1 MQLSQE
7 QQLAVEHIGTPALVV
22 AGAGSGK
29 TRTLTA
35 KISYLLEKGYDASR
49 ILAITFTNKAAG
61 EMKSRLVRLTGLH
74 LNSFPWVRTY
84 HSACYAILKE
94 HCELLGYSKPLQIMS
109 SYHQEKTMKEVASDL
124 NYEKKHV
131 PGLMSDISRGK
142 NHGNPEDYFQGKNT
156 LVQKRLTAAHTLYEQ
171 KLKEKNA
178 IDFDNILC
186 LTRNILKDYPDIREK
201 YRNSFDFILV
211 DEYQDSNNIQEELTG
226 LLLGDHKN
234 LFCVGDDWQS
244 VYGFRG
250 SNINHFL
257 SFEDKYDHAKIF
269 KLEQNYRSAD
279 EIVQMANLLIDNNE
293 SRMKKMCYSDK
304 KGGNISVHRFFDEF
318 QEAEWVTRKILVL
331 KELGVSSDDIAVI
344 YRTKALSLWFEK
356 TFRKMKLSYSMMG
369 SKGFFDRK
377 EILDINCF
385 LTASFYPKDDVS
397 FERIINTPKRGI
409 GPGMI
414 KKIRAARSPGMG
426 LMEAAQKVVSEKI
439 LSKKI
444 HGELKT
450 LLQLLSDIKD
460 MKPDAAIRKLL
471 KTTAFM
477 DYLQAYSKTK
487 EEFVSREENI
497 EELIYLASLKDTME
511 EYLEETTL
519 VNEDR
524 EDDDDDG
531 RGVKLSTVHAS
542 KGLEFKSVFIVGCE
556 ETIFPH
562 WKSMDSDFELQEE
575 RRLMYVAVT
584 RAEKQLFLTSA
595 TSRRRKR
602 ASKSRFIYE
611 IEDALDEI
619 F

>member
-1 MQLSQE
+1 MQLSE
-7 QQLAVEHIGTPALVV
+7 QQQKAVEHIGTPALVV

-35 KISYLLEKGYDASR
+35 KISYLLNQGYDPAR

-94 HCELLGYSKPLQIMS
+94 HCELLGYAKPLQIMS
-109 SYHQEKTMKEVASDL
+109 TYHQEKTMKEVASEL

-131 PGLMSDISRGK
+131 SGLISDISRGK
-142 NHGNPEDYFQGKNT
+142 NHGDPEDYFKNNNI
-156 LVQKRLTAAHTLYEQ
+156 LVQKRLSASHALYEQ
-171 KLKEKNA
+171 KLREKNA

-186 LTRNILKDYPDIREK
+186 LTRNILRDYPEVRKK
-201 YRNSFDFILV
+201 YRSAFDFILV

-226 LLLGDHKN
+226 LLLGEHNN

-257 SFEDKYDHAKIF
+257 SFEQKYDDAKIF

-279 EIVQMANLLIDNNE
+279 EIVQVANLLIDHNP

-304 KGGNISVHRFFDEF
+304 KGGVISVHRLFDEF
-318 QEAEWVTRKILVL
+318 QEAEWVIRKIMVL
-331 KELGVSSDDIAVI
+331 KEMGMNYDDIAII

-356 TFRKMKLSYSMMG
+356 AFRKMKISYTMMG

-377 EILDINCF
+377 EILDINCY
-385 LTASFYPKDDVS
+385 LASAFYPRDDVS

-414 KKIRAARSPGMG
+414 KKIRAARIAGAG
-426 LMEAAQKVVSEKI
+426 LFEAAQKVVSEKI
-439 LSKKI
+439 LTKKI
-444 HGELKT
+444 HCELKN
-450 LLQLLSDIKD
+450 LLQLLEEIRE
-460 MKPDAAIRKLL
+460 MKPDAAIRKIIK
-471 KTTAFM
+471 KTGYM
-477 DYLQAYSKTK
+477 EYLQAHSKTK
-487 EEFVSREENI
+487 EEFNSREENI
-497 EELIYLASLKDTME
+497 DELIYLASLKNTME

-524 EDDDDDG
+524 EDEDDSK
-531 RGVKLSTVHAS
+531 GVKLSTVHAS
-542 KGLEFKSVFIVGCE
+542 KGLEFKSVFIAGCE

-562 WKSMDSDFELQEE
+562 WRSMESDFELQEE

-595 TSRRRKR
+595 TSRRNKR
-602 ASKSRFIYE
+602 AKKSRFIYE